1 MLVLFKKNIKYNLY
15 YNVSLFIIEINK
27 VYANV
32 SCLKTTRNILSQ
44 FTF

>member
-27 VYANV
+27 VYA
-32 SCLKTTRNILSQ
+32 L
-44 FTF
+44 TFHV